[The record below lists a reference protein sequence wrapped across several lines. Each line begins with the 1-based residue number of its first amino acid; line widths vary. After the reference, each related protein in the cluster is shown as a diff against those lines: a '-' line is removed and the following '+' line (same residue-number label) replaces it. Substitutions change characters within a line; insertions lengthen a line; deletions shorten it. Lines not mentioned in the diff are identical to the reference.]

1 MSIVPME
8 WLREGVQVF
17 SGRYCRRGGNI
28 VRELEVKMVP
38 TSSGK
43 VSVHACKIAAGDEKE
58 ALSGAEVDA
67 VDMSNLNSLRE
78 EVVDML
84 TKLEPRTLTSV
95 GTRRDEAGQETRD
108 RRTNPEGENPYA
120 YINPPNIIRDP
131 TTGAGGAGGLLV
143 GPRDPM
149 FTGGGPQNGP
159 GSLQP
164 RWDPMGP
171 AGFDGEPDYDHE
183 VPPRFNR
190 PPPPGKGFGGPRGGG
205 LGGFGSFGG
214 GFM

>member
-1 MSIVPME
+1 MSDLISQSLRLLPDTAPLTNRTAIAVHLCILESGYCPAEARVERQASGEIAMSIVPME

-108 RRTNPEGENPYA
+108 RRTNPEGENV
-120 YINPPNIIRDP
+120 I
-131 TTGAGGAGGLLV
+131 
-143 GPRDPM
+143 
-149 FTGGGPQNGP
+149 
-159 GSLQP
+159 
-164 RWDPMGP
+164 
-171 AGFDGEPDYDHE
+171 
-183 VPPRFNR
+183 
-190 PPPPGKGFGGPRGGG
+190 
-205 LGGFGSFGG
+205 
-214 GFM
+214 